1 MEASTETSTTKPVRG
16 RKEQGQPKVIQL
28 ESLRTRVD
36 DLVDLR
42 AKAAAAADAYGE
54 AVKATAEQAGL
65 LASVVRKFVDAR
77 AGEKFEE
84 AKTKAQQL
92 SLCFEEI
99 GEE

>member
-1 MEASTETSTTKPVRG
+1 MQTNTETSSKPVRG
-16 RKEQGQPKVIQL
+16 RKDTEGQPKVIQM

-42 AKAAAAADAYGE
+42 AKAAEAAEAYGE

-65 LASVVRKFVDAR
+65 LSSVVRKFVDAR
-77 AGEKFEE
+77 AGEKYEE